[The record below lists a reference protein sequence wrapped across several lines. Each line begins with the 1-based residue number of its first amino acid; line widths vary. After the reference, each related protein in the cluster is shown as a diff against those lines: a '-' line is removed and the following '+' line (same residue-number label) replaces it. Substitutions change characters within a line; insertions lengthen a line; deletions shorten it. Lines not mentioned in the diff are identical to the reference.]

1 MKLPDY
7 ALSHRVVVIV
17 SVLVLCLWGALSFQ
31 ASPRRETPEFTMR
44 VAVIT
49 TVWDGATVET
59 IEQLVAEPLEQA
71 VFSID
76 EVDRVETTVT
86 TGLSVIRVVI
96 DDRVP
101 AHKVESMWDE
111 VRAEVATVRLPSNEG
126 CGPAVVNSNFG
137 DTAIWMLSVYQDQS
151 QPEENHY
158 SSRQIEVFADQLRDQ
173 IKLLPNVA
181 TAELHGVQNE
191 VIYLETDPR
200 SWSKLAL
207 TTDEL
212 AMRISQRNIVTSGGT
227 IELPVGRVNIKPSGN
242 YSAVDQI
249 NRLVIARDAA
259 GSPVY
264 LEDLGIRARRGYE
277 EPTRELDRYTNA
289 APDAETEAAE
299 TVLIAITMKAGRN
312 VVALGEQLRT
322 TLDRA
327 HQSMLPS
334 DIKTALI
341 VDTPRKVGQT
351 IRDFVVNLMQSVV
364 IVFLVAFL
372 LIGLRIALIMA
383 AAIPVV
389 MLGSFALM
397 RLIGVELEQMSIA
410 ALIIALG
417 MLVDN
422 VIEVCDNT
430 HRLLQDGRP
439 RREAALQGA
448 AQIGFPILI
457 ATLTTVAAFV
467 PMIFALEGGGAEYVF
482 SIPAVVTIAL
492 SVSWILAM
500 TLTTVLSYW
509 FLRHT
514 TSQTPLVWLASQ
526 LGRLVPKRLRPGRNS
541 TSNDPASNDPASNDP
556 ATAEPPISLY
566 QRLAAKAIDFKLLT
580 VGIAV
585 AGFAFAL
592 FLLATGRIGSQFFP
606 ASVQSKLLIEVY
618 LPDGATIAQT
628 SDKCREVERMIL
640 GLQRPDEPARL
651 RDIVTMVGNGGPRIE
666 LGASPADP
674 ASNYGALLVH
684 TTGPEFVDPLIHEIR
699 QHVLTGIS
707 GARIRPIKYG
717 MGPPVDNPIGVRIVG
732 PGFADLRK
740 MRDIADHVQNVFR
753 ASQRT
758 WDVTQNWGN
767 LGMQLQVAVDE
778 SKATTSGVSS
788 ANVSNSLA
796 AYYSGKYLTTFRE
809 GDHQVPLYFR
819 WHPNERRDLDA
830 VAMSPIEGASGKVP
844 LEAIA
849 STELEFVPAKIKRR
863 NINRVIEVSARPQDG
878 FLANQVLLEDIWP
891 ELEQYRSSL
900 PEGYDIEIAGELAE
914 SASSQQQMGLSF
926 QITLVLLVLLL
937 VIQYNSV
944 SKTLMI
950 LITIPLA
957 TTGAFLGMWIFGRPM
972 GFMEMLGLLALVGIV
987 LNAAIVYIE
996 FAEMRI
1002 RERVA
1007 AGTGLSG
1014 PNERS
1019 YSGLSRAAFRTALA
1033 EAGKMR
1039 LLPIALT
1046 TFTTAGGLLPLA
1058 MSGGPLFEGMA
1069 TAIIAGLL
1077 VGSAM
1082 TLLVLP
1088 ALVSLFVEWF
1098 GIRFVHEVEIAP

>member
-31 ASPRRETPEFTMR
+31 ASPRRETPEFTIR
-44 VAVIT
+44 IAVIST
-49 TVWDGATVET
+49 AWDGATVET

-76 EVDRVETTVT
+76 EVDRVDTTVT

-101 AHKVESMWDE
+101 AHKVENLWDE
-111 VRAEVATVRLPSNEG
+111 VRAAVSTVRLPSNEG

-151 QPEENHY
+151 QPEENRY

-173 IKLLPNVA
+173 FKLLPDVA

-289 APDAETEAAE
+289 SPDAATEAAE

-312 VVALGEQLRT
+312 VVDLGEQLRT

-334 DIKTALI
+334 DLKTALI
-341 VDTPRKVGQT
+341 IDTPSKVGQT
-351 IRDFVVNLMQSVV
+351 IGDFVVNLMQSVV

-467 PMIFALEGGGAEYVF
+467 PMIIALEGGGAEYVF

-509 FLRHT
+509 FLRQT
-514 TSQTPLVWLASQ
+514 TSATPLVWLASQ
-526 LGRLVPKRLRPGRNS
+526 LARLVPKRWLAGRNN
-541 TSNDPASNDPASNDP
+541 SNHPSSDTETAKAS
-556 ATAEPPISLY
+556 ISLY
-566 QRLAAKAIDFKLLT
+566 QQLAAKAIDFKLLT

-606 ASVQSKLLIEVY
+606 ASVQSKLLVEVY

-684 TTGPEFVDPLIHEIR
+684 TTAPELVDPLITEIR
-699 QHVLTGIS
+699 EHVLPGVS

-732 PGFADLRK
+732 PGFADLRR

-753 ASQRT
+753 ASPRT

-767 LGMQLQVAVDE
+767 LGMQLQVVVDE

-788 ANVSNSLA
+788 A
-796 AYYSGKYLTTFRE
+796 
-809 GDHQVPLYFR
+809 
-819 WHPNERRDLDA
+819 
-830 VAMSPIEGASGKVP
+830 
-844 LEAIA
+844 
-849 STELEFVPAKIKRR
+849 
-863 NINRVIEVSARPQDG
+863 
-878 FLANQVLLEDIWP
+878 
-891 ELEQYRSSL
+891 
-900 PEGYDIEIAGELAE
+900 
-914 SASSQQQMGLSF
+914 
-926 QITLVLLVLLL
+926 
-937 VIQYNSV
+937 
-944 SKTLMI
+944 
-950 LITIPLA
+950 
-957 TTGAFLGMWIFGRPM
+957 
-972 GFMEMLGLLALVGIV
+972 
-987 LNAAIVYIE
+987 
-996 FAEMRI
+996 
-1002 RERVA
+1002 
-1007 AGTGLSG
+1007 
-1014 PNERS
+1014 
-1019 YSGLSRAAFRTALA
+1019 
-1033 EAGKMR
+1033 
-1039 LLPIALT
+1039 
-1046 TFTTAGGLLPLA
+1046 
-1058 MSGGPLFEGMA
+1058 
-1069 TAIIAGLL
+1069 
-1077 VGSAM
+1077 
-1082 TLLVLP
+1082 
-1088 ALVSLFVEWF
+1088 
-1098 GIRFVHEVEIAP
+1098 